1 MRASAPH
8 GETNPWKQ
16 WTQEC
21 QIGCVGG
28 AERAENG
35 CFEAFGRF
43 GHRPYFELFS
53 RNTGGFLPG
62 NLEKSRLPGFCVLK
76 GFLNEY
82 ENRAG
87 IFVIQS
93 RYLNTA
99 FRHSALHMRLQ
110 MPAASYIS
118 AFDEGGLHCK
128 TGYIHLHSVESG
140 VLTCIPGDMPLLF

>member
-1 MRASAPH
+1 MYCLAM
-8 GETNPWKQ
+8 EDLDCITN
-16 WTQEC
+16 TD
-21 QIGCVGG
+21 
-28 AERAENG
+28 
-35 CFEAFGRF
+35 
-43 GHRPYFELFS
+43 GHHPYFELFS

-82 ENRAG
+82 ENHVG
-87 IFVIQS
+87 IFIIQS

-99 FRHSALHMRLQ
+99 FRHGALHMRLQ

-118 AFDEGGLHCK
+118 AFDESGLHCK
-128 TGYIHLHSVESG
+128 TGYTHLRSFESG

>member
-1 MRASAPH
+1 M
-8 GETNPWKQ
+8 
-16 WTQEC
+16 
-21 QIGCVGG
+21 
-28 AERAENG
+28 
-35 CFEAFGRF
+35 
-43 GHRPYFELFS
+43 
-53 RNTGGFLPG
+53 PG

-82 ENRAG
+82 GNSAG

-99 FRHSALHMRLQ
+99 FRHGALRMRLQ

-118 AFDEGGLHCK
+118 TFDEGGLHCK
-128 TGYIHLHSVESG
+128 TGYMRLRSFESG